1 MLVGSTVIIHGLSS
15 RADLNGRKA
24 RVIGWDVVSGKRWM
38 VKVEHTGEKVKT
50 KQANFRSDLLASN
63 ETPNAPLGPL
73 GSEPD
78 PHDPR
83 WCITSMLFQGIG
95 SVPGATEQQRE
106 EFLEV
111 LEVLV
116 KRYGRDG
123 EVMNAIMHCGSP
135 VTHLVHAITRV
146 ALDDNSGLDHYSER
160 EDLWATRFVR
170 TLLKAPAI
178 DINLLSATGPTDP
191 AGMTPLFAAA
201 QLGLPH
207 VTRALLEYDAI
218 DPSVPCAFPGGS
230 RANGRR
236 ALGYAAMLSGR
247 RAGGQPDAARPHFIE
262 VVKALVAHPRCDPSL
277 VESPAGVQTYSKVR
291 GRGHDA
297 NIDAACL
304 TPDLTALDLATTHEA
319 ASVIKQAIHQRALCA
334 ACGAGGAS
342 MRCVKCECVCYC
354 SATCQQAVCKCIR
367 RSVELIQHA
376 VRGIVAC

>member
-24 RVIGWDVVSGKRWM
+24 RVIGWDVASGKRWM

-50 KQANFRSDLLASN
+50 KQANIRSDLLASN
-63 ETPNAPLGPL
+63 ETPNALLGPL

-78 PHDPR
+78 PRDPR
-83 WCITSMLFQGIG
+83 WAIASMLFQVIG
-95 SVPGATEQQRE
+95 TGATDQQRE
-106 EFLEV
+106 GCLV
-111 LEVLV
+111 ALEVLV

-123 EVMNAIMHCGSP
+123 EVMNAIMPCGNP

-146 ALDDNSGLDHYSER
+146 ALDEQQGLDGYSER